1 MSTMPTLFVR
11 DVPPELYESLRDRAR
26 REGRSINAETIALL
40 RRALLTARD
49 EPPLDVL
56 ERLRRSREEFPIS
69 PEAPPPEQL
78 IREDRDARS
87 SGS

>member
-1 MSTMPTLFVR
+1 MSEMPTLFVR
-11 DVPPELYESLRDRAR
+11 GVPPELYESLRDRAR

-40 RRALLTARD
+40 RRALLTVRD
-49 EPPLDVL
+49 ELPLDVL
-56 ERLRRSREEFPIS
+56 ERLRRSREEFAIS

-87 SGS
+87 RGS